1 MLASTPMVQTRVDIP
16 PERLRSLL
24 AAFSG
29 RRVLVLGDVML
40 DRYLWGN
47 VSRISPEA
55 PVPVVDVESEST
67 RLGGA
72 ANVANNVLALG
83 AEPILV
89 GVVGRDAAAGQL
101 AAVLASHGLASAGL
115 VPDPTRPTSIKTR
128 IVARNQ
134 QVVRADQESRE
145 EVDAGV
151 TAALLDTCLSRLDAL
166 GACILSDYGKGVITD
181 ALLGVLLPRLREAGV
196 PVCVDPK
203 ETHFFSYRG
212 VSVITP
218 NLLEA
223 GTAYGRALRTE
234 ELLDA
239 AGRDLRARLDADAV
253 LITRGEKGMSLF
265 RSGAPRVDLPTVARE
280 VYDVTGAGDTV
291 VSTYAVALAA
301 GADHPEAALIAN
313 HAAGIVVRE
322 VGTAAATREQIL
334 ASFDPPVSTGGAE

>member
-1 MLASTPMVQTRVDIP
+1 MLASISMADTRVDIP
-16 PERLRSLL
+16 PKRLREILESF
-24 AAFSG
+24 AG

-55 PVPVVDVESEST
+55 PVPVVDVQSEST

-72 ANVANNVLALG
+72 ANVANNVRALG
-83 AEPILV
+83 AEPLLV
-89 GVVGRDAAAGQL
+89 GVVGDDLAAGQL
-101 AAVLASHGLASAGL
+101 RAALEEHKLDPGGL
-115 VPDPTRPTSIKTR
+115 VTDDSRPTSIKTR

-134 QVVRADQESRE
+134 QVVRADQESRD
-145 EVDAGV
+145 EVSPRV
-151 TAALLDTCLSRLDAL
+151 TAALVEGCLALFHEL
-166 GACILSDYGKGVITD
+166 GACVLSDYGKGVITG
-181 ALLGVLLPRLREAGV
+181 ALLDALLPRLKQASV
-196 PVCVDPK
+196 PICVDPK

-223 GTAYGRALRTE
+223 GTAWGRALRTE
-234 ELLDA
+234 ELLDE
-239 AGRDLRARLDADAV
+239 AGRDLRGRLDADAV
-253 LITRGEKGMSLF
+253 LVTRGDKGMSLF
-265 RSGAPRVDLPTVARE
+265 RARGPRLDFPTVARE

-291 VSTYAVALAA
+291 VSAYAVALAA

-334 ASFDPPVSTGGAE
+334 LSFAPAQAGGGV

>member
-1 MLASTPMVQTRVDIP
+1 MNFSAG
-16 PERLRSLL
+16 RLRSLL
-24 AAFSG
+24 DAFSG
-29 RRVLVLGDVML
+29 RRVLVLGDLML

-47 VSRISPEA
+47 VTRISPEA
-55 PVPVVDVESEST
+55 PVPIVDVESETT

-72 ANVANNVLALG
+72 ANVANNVLSLG
-83 AEPILV
+83 AEPVLV
-89 GVVGRDAAAGQL
+89 GVVGADHAARLL
-101 AAVLASHGLASAGL
+101 AAELGAHGVAADGL
-115 VPDPTRPTSIKTR
+115 VADADRPTSIKTR

-145 EVDAGV
+145 EVSPAIV
-151 TAALLDTCLSRLDAL
+151 VRLVEACRARLDGL
-166 GACILSDYGKGVITD
+166 KACIISDYGKGVITAGLLE
-181 ALLGVLLPRLREAGV
+181 ALLPELRRAGI

-223 GTAYGRALRTE
+223 GVAWGRALRTE
-234 ELLDA
+234 ELLDQ
-239 AGRDLRARLDADAV
+239 AGRELRDRLDSDAV

-265 RSGAPRVDLPTVARE
+265 QAARPRLDLPTVARE

-301 GADHPEAALIAN
+301 GADHPEAALISN

-322 VGTAAATREQIL
+322 VGTAAASREQIL
-334 ASFDPPVSTGGAE
+334 ASFGPVVPGGMV

>member
-1 MLASTPMVQTRVDIP
+1 MAQTRVDIS
-16 PERLRSLL
+16 PERLASLL

-29 RRVLVLGDVML
+29 RPVLVIGDLML

-55 PVPVVDVESEST
+55 PVPVVDVQSEST

-72 ANVANNVLALG
+72 SNVANNVLALG

-89 GVVGRDAAAGQL
+89 GVVGADHAADQL
-101 AAVLASHGLASAGL
+101 RTALVQHGLDPSGL
-115 VPDPTRPTSIKTR
+115 VTDSSRPTSIKTR

-145 EVDAGV
+145 EVSARV
-151 TAALLDTCLSRLDAL
+151 TGTLIDSCLARLPGL
-166 GACILSDYGKGVITD
+166 GACILSDYGKGVITG
-181 ALLGVLLPRLREAGV
+181 ALLEALLPRLKEAGI

-223 GTAYGRALRTE
+223 GTAWGRALRTE
-234 ELLDA
+234 ALLDE
-239 AGRDLRARLDADAV
+239 AGRELRDRLAAEAV
-253 LITRGEKGMSLF
+253 LITRGDRGMSLF
-265 RSGAPRVDLPTVARE
+265 RESLPRLDLPTVARE

-322 VGTAAATREQIL
+322 VGTAVATPDQIRL
-334 ASFDPPVSTGGAE
+334 SFAPPGVGSGV

>member
-1 MLASTPMVQTRVDIP
+1 MNLPAP
-16 PERLRSLL
+16 RLRALL
-24 AAFSG
+24 EAFSG
-29 RRVLVLGDVML
+29 CRVLVLGDLML

-47 VSRISPEA
+47 VTRISPEA
-55 PVPVVDVESEST
+55 PVPIVEVESETT

-72 ANVANNVLALG
+72 ANVANNVLSLG
-83 AEPILV
+83 AEPVLV
-89 GVVGRDAAAGQL
+89 GVVGADHAARLL
-101 AAVLASHGLASAGL
+101 AAELTAHGVPADGL
-115 VPDPTRPTSIKTR
+115 VADADRPTSIKTR

-145 EVDAGV
+145 EVSPGIVARLV
-151 TAALLDTCLSRLDAL
+151 QACRARLDGL
-166 GACILSDYGKGVITD
+166 KACIISDYGKGVITAGLLE
-181 ALLGVLLPRLREAGV
+181 ALLPELRRAGI

-223 GTAYGRALRTE
+223 GVAWGRALRTE
-234 ELLDA
+234 ELLDQ
-239 AGRDLRARLDADAV
+239 AGRELRERLDADAV
-253 LITRGEKGMSLF
+253 LVTRGEKGMSLF
-265 RSGAPRVDLPTVARE
+265 RAARPRLDLPTVARE

-301 GADHPEAALIAN
+301 GADHPEAALISN

-322 VGTAAATREQIL
+322 VGTAAASREQIL
-334 ASFDPPVSTGGAE
+334 ASFAPAGPGGTA

>member
-1 MLASTPMVQTRVDIP
+1 MNLPAP
-16 PERLRSLL
+16 RLHALL
-24 AAFSG
+24 EAFSG
-29 RRVLVLGDVML
+29 CRVLVLGDLML

-47 VSRISPEA
+47 VTRISPEA
-55 PVPVVDVESEST
+55 PVPIVDVESETT

-72 ANVANNVLALG
+72 ANVANNVLSLG
-83 AEPILV
+83 AEPVLV
-89 GVVGRDAAAGQL
+89 GVVGADHAARLL
-101 AAVLASHGLASAGL
+101 AAELTAHGVPVDGL
-115 VPDPTRPTSIKTR
+115 VVDTDRPTSIKTR

-145 EVDAGV
+145 EVSPAIV
-151 TAALLDTCLSRLDAL
+151 ARLVQACRARLDGL
-166 GACILSDYGKGVITD
+166 KACIISDYGKGVITAGLLE
-181 ALLGVLLPRLREAGV
+181 ALLPELRRAGI

-223 GTAYGRALRTE
+223 GVAWGRALRTE
-234 ELLDA
+234 ELLDQ
-239 AGRDLRARLDADAV
+239 AGRELRERLDADAV

-265 RSGAPRVDLPTVARE
+265 RAARPRLDLPTVARE

-322 VGTAAATREQIL
+322 VGTAVASRQQIH
-334 ASFDPPVSTGGAE
+334 ASFGPAGPDGAV